1 MSPNVNLN
9 LSTSL
14 IILIGS
20 IAFSYFTHIGWWA
33 IGGICY
39 FLFGRLSDD
48 YFIVAKWF
56 ALSFSLIFFIIAIL
70 RMGWSFSLS

>member
-20 IAFSYFTHIGWWA
+20 IAFSYFTKIGWWS

-48 YFIVAKWF
+48 EFVVAKWI
-56 ALSFSLIFFIIAIL
+56 ALSVSLIFFLIAIF
-70 RMGWSFSLS
+70 RMGWSFALS